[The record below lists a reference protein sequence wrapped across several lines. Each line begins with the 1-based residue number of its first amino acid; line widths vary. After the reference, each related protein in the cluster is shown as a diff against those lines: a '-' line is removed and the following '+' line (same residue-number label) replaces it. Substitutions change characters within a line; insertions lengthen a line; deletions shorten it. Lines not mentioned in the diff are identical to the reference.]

1 MNFFR
6 KYRGDIDDLLN
17 ELKGNNSEKKISAP
31 EDLVSKVMKS
41 LDDTSKNSRNI
52 MVRLLA
58 FILLVFVTIFSVI
71 FFGENM
77 NAYKIWGILFI
88 IIGIFVISKGM

>member
-6 KYRGDIDDLLN
+6 RYRGDIDDLLD
-17 ELKGNNSEKKISAP
+17 ELKSNDSEKKISAP

-58 FILLVFVTIFSVI
+58 FILLVFVTI
-71 FFGENM
+71 
-77 NAYKIWGILFI
+77 LFVAI
-88 IIGIFVISKGM
+88 MRNRSTDKSEDE

>member
-1 MNFFR
+1 M
-6 KYRGDIDDLLN
+6 DIDELLT
-17 ELKGNNSEKKISAP
+17 ELKGGNPEKKISAP

-58 FILLVFVTIFSVI
+58 FILLIFVTVFFIVI
-71 FFGENM
+71 MRNRSTDKTEDE
-77 NAYKIWGILFI
+77 
-88 IIGIFVISKGM
+88 

>member
-6 KYRGDIDDLLN
+6 RYKMDIDELLN
-17 ELKGNNSEKKISAP
+17 ELKGGNSEKKISAP

-58 FILLVFVTIFSVI
+58 FILLIFVTVFFIVI
-71 FFGENM
+71 MRNRSTDKTEDE
-77 NAYKIWGILFI
+77 
-88 IIGIFVISKGM
+88 